1 MNRSGRPLTRT
12 CVRSMLLGMAGPLA
26 DELAEVLAVDVTTLS
41 VAEFAAHMA
50 RVEQLRTRF
59 EAQVYEVLGAFDRSA
74 AWQIDAAY
82 NPANWLAVQTGTSRA
97 VAGSR
102 VKLAS
107 RLPQMPHTR
116 AALADGSITE
126 AHARVLARC
135 IANPRV
141 RDAFADQELDLVVEA
156 MELTADELAAK
167 IDAWIELWDMDGPEP
182 RDPEHDT
189 LSASRVGERVRLNG
203 DFGLDAG
210 LPLLAALEERVD
222 QLFHRDKKVTEA
234 NRDDGLAAR
243 TPGRR
248 RAEALSELV
257 EAGAA
262 SEGNPDRRQPLFM
275 VHVDE
280 DTYRF
285 GGRHVDSLCELTD
298 GSILPIDVMR
308 RTRCGSR
315 YQSIVHDAA
324 GVTLFMGR
332 EERYANR
339 QLRRALAA
347 RDRGC
352 AVPGCDRPPAHCDAH
367 HVLFWDHL
375 GGTDIDNMALLCRH
389 HHNAVHSGAL
399 SVLMVDGMPLFLDR
413 YGNEL
418 GSGRR
423 RPPPEVAAA

>member
-1 MNRSGRPLTRT
+1 MGRS
-12 CVRSMLLGMAGPLA
+12 LA
-26 DELAEVLAVDVTTLS
+26 EELVEVLAVDVESLS
-41 VAEFAAHMA
+41 VAESVVHMA
-50 RVEQLRTRF
+50 RVEQVRTRF
-59 EAQVYEVLGAFDRSA
+59 EAQVYETLGMFDRSG
-74 AWQIDAAY
+74 AWQLDAAY
-82 NPANWLAVQTGTSRA
+82 NVANWLAAQTGTSRA

-102 VKLAS
+102 VQLAN
-107 RLPQMPHTR
+107 RLQQMSHTR
-116 AALADGSITE
+116 EALAEGSITE

-135 IANPRV
+135 VANPRV
-141 RDAFADQELDLVVEA
+141 RGAFADQEVDLVVQA
-156 MELTADELAAK
+156 MGCTADQLAVK
-167 IDAWIELWDMDGPEP
+167 VDAWIELWDMDGVEP
-182 RDPEHDT
+182 RDPQHDT
-189 LSASRVGERVRLNG
+189 LSASRVGDRVRLNG

-234 NRDDGLAAR
+234 NPDDGLASR
-243 TPGRR
+243 TPGMR
-248 RAEALSELV
+248 RAEALGELV

-262 SEGNPDRRQPLFM
+262 GEGNPDRREPLFM

-285 GGRHVDSLCELTD
+285 GGRHADSLCELTD
-298 GSILPIDVMR
+298 GTVLPIDVMR
-308 RTRCGSR
+308 RMRCGSR
-315 YQSIVHDAA
+315 YQSVVLDAA
-324 GVTLFMGR
+324 GVMLFFGR

-367 HVLFWDHL
+367 HVVFWDYL
-375 GGTDIDNMALLCRH
+375 GGTDIDNMVFLCRH
-389 HHNAVHSGAL
+389 HHNAIHSGVL

-423 RPPPEVAAA
+423 RPPPEAVAA

>member
-1 MNRSGRPLTRT
+1 MGSL
-12 CVRSMLLGMAGPLA
+12 LA
-26 DELAEVLAVDVTTLS
+26 DELTEVLAVDVQSLS
-41 VAEFAAHMA
+41 VAEFVVHMA

-59 EAQVYEVLGAFDRSA
+59 EAQVYDLLGAFDRSA
-74 AWQIDAAY
+74 AWQLDAAY
-82 NPANWLAVQTGTSRA
+82 NPANWLAAQTGTSRA

-102 VKLAS
+102 MQLAN
-107 RLPQMPHTR
+107 RLQQMPHTR
-116 AALADGSITE
+116 EALAEGSITE

-135 IANPRV
+135 VANPRV
-141 RDAFADQELDLVVEA
+141 RDAFCDQEVDLVVQA
-156 MELTADELAAK
+156 MECTADQLAAK
-167 IDAWIELWDMDGPEP
+167 IDAWIELWDMDGAEP
-182 RDPEHDT
+182 RDPQHDT

-222 QLFHRDKKVTEA
+222 QLFHRDKKVAEA
-234 NRDDGLAAR
+234 NPDDGLAAR
-243 TPGRR
+243 TPGMR
-248 RAEALSELV
+248 RAEALAELV

-262 SEGNPDRRQPLFM
+262 GEGNPDRRDPLFM

-285 GGRHVDSLCELTD
+285 GGRHADSLCELTD
-298 GSILPIDVMR
+298 GSVLPIDVMR
-308 RTRCGSR
+308 RMRCGSR
-315 YQSIVHDAA
+315 YQSIVLDAA
-324 GVTLFMGR
+324 EVVLFMGR

-339 QLRRALAA
+339 QMRRALAA

-367 HVLFWDHL
+367 HVLFWDDL
-375 GGTDIDNMALLCRH
+375 GGTDIDNMVFVCRH
-389 HHNAVHSGAL
+389 HHNAIHSGAL

-413 YGNEL
+413 HGNAL

-423 RPPPEVAAA
+423 RPPPDVLAA

>member
-1 MNRSGRPLTRT
+1 MLSGMG
-12 CVRSMLLGMAGPLA
+12 SSLA
-26 DELAEVLAVDVTTLS
+26 DELAEVLAVDTGSLS
-41 VAEFAAHMA
+41 VAEHAAHMA
-50 RVEQLRTRF
+50 RVERVRTRF
-59 EAQVYEVLGAFDRSA
+59 EAHVYDVLGGFDRSG
-74 AWQIDAAY
+74 AWQLDAAY
-82 NPANWLAVQTGTSRA
+82 NPANWLAAQTGTSRA

-102 VKLAS
+102 IQLAA
-107 RLPQMPHTR
+107 RLQQMPHTR
-116 AALADGSITE
+116 AALAEGSVTE

-135 IANPRV
+135 VANPRV
-141 RDAFADQELDLVVEA
+141 RDAFFDQEVELVVEA
-156 MELTADELAAK
+156 MELTADQLAVK
-167 IDAWIELWDMDGPEP
+167 VDAWIELWDMEGSEP
-182 RDPEHDT
+182 RDPQHDT

-203 DFGLDAG
+203 DLGLDAG

-222 QLFHRDKKVTEA
+222 QLFHRDKKVAEA
-234 NRDDGLAAR
+234 NPDDGLATR
-243 TPGRR
+243 TPGMR

-262 SEGNPDRRQPLFM
+262 ATDNPVRREPLFN

-285 GGRHVDSLCELTD
+285 GGRHADSLCELTD
-298 GSILPIDVMR
+298 GSVLPIDVMR
-308 RTRCGSR
+308 RMRCGSR
-315 YQSIVHDAA
+315 YQSVVLDAA
-324 GVTLFMGR
+324 RVMLYFGR

-367 HVLFWDHL
+367 HVVFWDHL

-389 HHNAVHSGAL
+389 HHNAIHSGAL

-413 YGNEL
+413 HGNEL
-418 GSGRR
+418 GGGRR
-423 RPPPEVAAA
+423 RPPPEVVAA